1 MEVSQMAIAISQ
13 TMEALCAVVQS
24 LPIGTNLALLHF
36 LWMQLSGTLLL
47 SRGALFPALQAI
59 GLFPA
64 AVRRAWAAFHSGA
77 WEIGEL
83 LSAWENYVRQ
93 QRQWQAHPYDGYYP
107 KAVDLTAY
115 WRPALKGCP
124 SKHYYPPAEKAL
136 PAIVLG
142 IIARVGSINGQ
153 RVALITELVR
163 IDPEAPSEAKL
174 QTRVVLRAAE
184 TLADD
189 EMPVFDAGFK
199 IRELQEAGLDRY
211 TVRWATNFTARR
223 NVLPAYE
230 GHGRRPEYGEVVRP
244 LARTRQGKRIPATPP
259 DRIET
264 WTERG
269 IEFRAECW
277 DNLVLSNVKVHPD
290 NPTFQ
295 VVAIYDPRYRE
306 PWLLACPLRLSGPA
320 LRGLYRDRWPVEQV
334 PLAAKQMLGGAR
346 QFVFAPESCQRLPE
360 LNLLAGSIVTYL
372 AATLP
377 ATPTGFWDRDP
388 KPTPGRLRRLLARTP
403 FPESY
408 PLPERLRKKDSVAE
422 HLPKGILGHRRT
434 KQAAST

>member
-1 MEVSQMAIAISQ
+1 M
-13 TMEALCAVVQS
+13 
-24 LPIGTNLALLHF
+24 
-36 LWMQLSGTLLL
+36 
-47 SRGALFPALQAI
+47 
-59 GLFPA
+59 
-64 AVRRAWAAFHSGA
+64 
-77 WEIGEL
+77 
-83 LSAWENYVRQ
+83 
-93 QRQWQAHPYDGYYP
+93 
-107 KAVDLTAY
+107 
-115 WRPALKGCP
+115 
-124 SKHYYPPAEKAL
+124 
-136 PAIVLG
+136 
-142 IIARVGSINGQ
+142 
-153 RVALITELVR
+153 
-163 IDPEAPSEAKL
+163 
-174 QTRVVLRAAE
+174 
-184 TLADD
+184 
-189 EMPVFDAGFK
+189 
-199 IRELQEAGLDRY
+199 
-211 TVRWATNFTARR
+211 ATNFTARR

-230 GHGRRPEYGEVVRP
+230 GHGRRPEYGELVRP

-259 DRIET
+259 DRVET

-290 NPTFQ
+290 NPTF
-295 VVAIYDPRYRE
+295 
-306 PWLLACPLRLSGPA
+306 
-320 LRGLYRDRWPVEQV
+320 
-334 PLAAKQMLGGAR
+334 